1 MRVDRAARTRDRAAP
16 TPVASERRAG
26 ANDRERRRSRRR
38 AATRADPRRAR
49 DPGRARRARAT
60 TRAAPRRAPVRGWAM
75 MMRELS
81 PSRGTRAG
89 SRTRGE
95 THLRVI
101 VVVAGHLD
109 PPGRASRPGALRATA
124 SGDAR
129 ARRAGGSGSR
139 SAGRGQNRARRGGAG
154 VLFDAYEMSQ
164 RKQSPKSVN
173 STMDS
178 RSSLRKKKKTR
189 RRVFSPPITEF
200 RPCKVIDRP
209 MLVFFAAAGSRAA
222 IQAHFSSCTHPLFTC
237 TAHAF
242 IISTPPLG
250 PFHAHPPLA
259 PRRLF
264 PPLGPI
270 TSKPKPPQSLVA
282 NCTPYLYFFDVSTCT
297 ERLAVVFAATSPV
310 V

>member
-1 MRVDRAARTRDRAAP
+1 
-16 TPVASERRAG
+16 
-26 ANDRERRRSRRR
+26 
-38 AATRADPRRAR
+38 
-49 DPGRARRARAT
+49 
-60 TRAAPRRAPVRGWAM
+60 
-75 MMRELS
+75 
-81 PSRGTRAG
+81 
-89 SRTRGE
+89 
-95 THLRVI
+95 
-101 VVVAGHLD
+101 
-109 PPGRASRPGALRATA
+109 
-124 SGDAR
+124 
-129 ARRAGGSGSR
+129 
-139 SAGRGQNRARRGGAG
+139 
-154 VLFDAYEMSQ
+154 
-164 RKQSPKSVN
+164 
-173 STMDS
+173 
-178 RSSLRKKKKTR
+178 
-189 RRVFSPPITEF
+189 
-200 RPCKVIDRP
+200 